1 MSNGSFRQENV
12 RLNQIR
18 ENFLQTKYLKF
29 QNENLVCWEL
39 SDGQLRQAKSLS
51 TRIHSPLLAGYLSN
65 SMHLDCLTSDFFFS
79 FFNSTLQ
86 NM

>member
-18 ENFLQTKYLKF
+18 ENFLQTKYLKS
-29 QNENLVCWEL
+29 QNENLLCWEL

-51 TRIHSPLLAGYLSN
+51 TRIQGFPAFSWISVKQYASGLS
-65 SMHLDCLTSDFFFS
+65 
-79 FFNSTLQ
+79 
-86 NM
+86 